1 MENNKDIWDEES
13 FNRRISHNEALA
25 KGLIELFWEE
35 VPKLKQILT
44 EAVESSD
51 VKGVFQAA
59 HKLKGISANL
69 SAARMKAAALEL
81 EMAAREENT
90 ALFGELSTV
99 LLDELSVFLDVL
111 KESYSELT

>member
-1 MENNKDIWDEES
+1 MDNNNEVWDEAG

-25 KGLIELFWEE
+25 KGLIELFLEE
-35 VPKLKQILT
+35 VPKLQRSLLD
-44 EAVESSD
+44 AVENND
-51 VKGVFQAA
+51 IKGVFQVA

-69 SAARMKAAALEL
+69 SAPRMKAAALEL
-81 EMAAREENT
+81 EMVARNEDSAQFE
-90 ALFGELSTV
+90 ELSAA